1 MNRRAQW
8 LSVLWRSTS
17 NILGNIPTMKAT
29 AEMNRRIRASRA
41 GFTLLEIMLVVM
53 IIAMLAGIAIINMG
67 GALNDAGESTSKAQ
81 VQSFDVA
88 LLSYRAK
95 AGFYPTTEQ
104 GLRALMERPTTEP
117 APRSWSSLLKTLPK
131 DPWGRD
137 YLYESPGKHN
147 TDSYD
152 IYSAG
157 KDKIP
162 GTADDV
168 GNWEEKR

>member
-1 MNRRAQW
+1 
-8 LSVLWRSTS
+8 
-17 NILGNIPTMKAT
+17 MKA
-29 AEMNRRIRASRA
+29 APEFKRPVRALRS

-67 GALNDAGESTSKAQ
+67 GALNDAGESTAKAQ

-104 GLRALMERPTTEP
+104 GLRALMERPSTEP

-147 TDSYD
+147 PDAYD
-152 IYSAG
+152 IYSVG
-157 KDKIP
+157 KDKLP
-162 GTADDV
+162 GTADDI
-168 GNWEEKR
+168 GNWDDKK

>member
-1 MNRRAQW
+1 MNA
-8 LSVLWRSTS
+8 VLELKR
-17 NILGNIPTMKAT
+17 PA
-29 AEMNRRIRASRA
+29 RASRS

-67 GALNDAGESTSKAQ
+67 GALNDAGESTAKAQ

-95 AGFYPTTEQ
+95 AGFYPSTEQ
-104 GLRALMERPTTEP
+104 GLRALMERPSTEP

-131 DPWGRD
+131 DPWGHD
-137 YLYESPGKHN
+137 YHYESPGKHN

-157 KDKIP
+157 KDKLP
-162 GTADDV
+162 GTADDI
-168 GNWEEKR
+168 GNWDEKK